1 MFRTCPY
8 LALRL
13 KLKKYEHVSGR
24 HTLVSSH
31 MENKTQN
38 SDVSNANKSASL
50 IGISGVCSVLEAGIM
65 VRYLLGKIAFRK
77 PFSSTRRARVSMAGV
92 LLSISRSRSVLSAM
106 PSVLMVSLMLVRT
119 LAA

>member
-1 MFRTCPY
+1 M
-8 LALRL
+8 
-13 KLKKYEHVSGR
+13 KKYEHVSGR

-38 SDVSNANKSASL
+38 SDVSSANKSASL

-77 PFSSTRRARVSMAGV
+77 PFSSTRRAKVSMAGV
-92 LLSISRSRSVLSAM
+92 LLSMSRIRSVLSAI